1 MSSFTFDLSSL
12 SSVTSSAASLE
23 SSLMSSTPNDKL
35 TYSGKDPVV
44 WDRTNNERLRRG
56 LDPLP
61 GTRPVDDGKT
71 YGGRPGTPPASTAP
85 NRPLTEAEKV
95 QAAAVLKQFGLPDP
109 EAVSKTFELSC
120 PPGTTREQAFAI
132 FKQQADAGGLAG
144 FSPGDVLSAETQ
156 AADGLPDALAQVG
169 QGLSGIT
176 GAFGA
181 NIPGAAG
188 AIGSLSQAASGLT
201 GALGALA
208 KGGLPS
214 LPGVNAVTSG
224 AISSTNSI
232 AAGAVAAVG
241 GALSSKVSTNPI
253 GLADFAKQTPALTGI
268 SSMSLPDVTAV
279 LAQAKKNVGQAS
291 TAISNN
297 LGAGEFGLN
306 VSQLESA
313 GIVKPGTNSLI
324 TAGSS
329 LTDVLK
335 SPAVFTG
342 KGGIN
347 NLNDFLA
354 STPAQSQTMQGLMN
368 KGLNN
373 LSSLGVPTDKLTAQ
387 GAGALGLGSAMAAG
401 NFDEFKNLIK
411 GAPVPAASKAKFDKD
426 FADAAAAIS
435 LGESKIP
442 AEFKAEIVPE
452 VSGDTV
458 NRDTVTGALTR
469 ILGDA
474 KIPVPNFS
482 SLESGLYAKTKDA
495 DLIYTG
501 RDSIV
506 WDRSNAERLRRGLP
520 GLAEIGYPRPSDDA
534 IPARKP
540 YGR

>member
-12 SSVTSSAASLE
+12 SGVTGSVASFETGLSAN
-23 SSLMSSTPNDKL
+23 TPNDKL
-35 TYSGKDPVV
+35 TYSGQDPIV
-44 WDRTNNERLRRG
+44 WDRVNNERLRRG

-71 YGGRPGTPPASTAP
+71 YGAQRGAPPASTAP
-85 NRPLTEAEKV
+85 NRPLTEAEKA
-95 QAAAVLKQFGLPDP
+95 QAAAVAKQFGLPDP
-109 EAVSKTFELSC
+109 VAVSKTFEVTC

-144 FSPGDVLSAETQ
+144 FSPGDILSSETQ
-156 AADGLPDALAQVG
+156 AADGLPGALAQVG

-181 NIPGAAG
+181 NIPGAPG
-188 AIGSLSQAASGLT
+188 AIGSLSQID
-201 GALGALA
+201 ALA
-208 KGGLPS
+208 KGGLPNM
-214 LPGVNAVTSG
+214 PGVNAVTSG
-224 AISSTNSI
+224 GIPSTRSI

-253 GLADFAKQTPALTGI
+253 GLADFAKQAPALTGI
-268 SSMSLPDVTAV
+268 GSMSLPDVTAV
-279 LAQAKKNVGQAS
+279 LAQAKKNVGQSS
-291 TAISNN
+291 TAISNS

-347 NLNDFLA
+347 NLDNFLA
-354 STPAQSQTMQGLMN
+354 SSPAQSQTMQGLMN

-401 NFDEFKNLIK
+401 NFGEFTNLIK
-411 GAPVPAASKAKFDKD
+411 GAPIPAASKAKFDKD

-435 LGESKIP
+435 LGETKIP

-469 ILGDA
+469 MLGDA

-482 SLESGLYAKTKDA
+482 SLESGLYAKTKDE

-520 GLAEIGYPRPSDDA
+520 GLAEIGYPRPPDDA

-540 YGR
+540 FGR

>member
-1 MSSFTFDLSSL
+1 MSAFTFDLSSL
-12 SSVTSSAASLE
+12 SGVTGPVASFEAGLSAN
-23 SSLMSSTPNDKL
+23 TPNDKL
-35 TYSGKDPVV
+35 TYSGSDPVV
-44 WDRTNNERLRRG
+44 WDRVNNERLRRG

-71 YGGRPGTPPASTAP
+71 YGAQRGTPPASTAP
-85 NRPLTEAEKV
+85 NRPLTEAEKA
-95 QAAAVLKQFGLPDP
+95 QAAALLKQFGLPDP
-109 EAVSKTFELSC
+109 EAVSKTFELNC

-268 SSMSLPDVTAV
+268 GSMSLPDVTAV

-291 TAISNN
+291 TAISNS

-342 KGGIN
+342 KDGIN
-347 NLNDFLA
+347 NLDNFLA
-354 STPAQSQTMQGLMN
+354 SSPAQSQTMQGLMN

-411 GAPVPAASKAKFDKD
+411 GAPIPAASKAKFDKD

-474 KIPVPNFS
+474 KIPAPNFS
-482 SLESGLYAKTKDA
+482 SVETGLYAKTKDA
-495 DLIYTG
+495 DLVYTG
-501 RDSIV
+501 KDSTV
-506 WDRSNAERLRRGLP
+506 WDRTNAERLRRGLP
-520 GLAEIGYPRPSDDA
+520 GLAEIGYPRPPDDA
-534 IPARKP
+534 VVARKP

>member
-1 MSSFTFDLSSL
+1 MSSFTFDLESIKG
-12 SSVTSSAASLE
+12 SVGSFE
-23 SSLMSSTPNDKL
+23 SSLNANTPDDKL
-35 TYSGKDPVV
+35 TYSGTDPIV

-56 LDPLP
+56 LSPLP
-61 GTRPVDDGKT
+61 GPRPVDDGKT
-71 YGGRPGTPPASTAP
+71 YGGRQGTVPTSTAP
-85 NRPLTEAEKV
+85 NRPLTEAEKA
-95 QAAAVLKQFGLPDP
+95 QAAAIAKQFGLPDP
-109 EAVSKTFELSC
+109 TAISKTFELNC
-120 PPGTTREQAFAI
+120 PPGTTREQAFEI
-132 FKQQADAGGLAG
+132 FKKQVDAGGLTG
-144 FSPGDVLSAETQ
+144 FAPGEVLSAQTQ
-156 AADGLPDALAQVG
+156 ATDGLPGALAQVS
-169 QGLSGIT
+169 QELSGIT

-201 GALGALA
+201 GSLGALA

-214 LPGVNAVTSG
+214 VPGFNAVVSG
-224 AISSTNSI
+224 GIPSINSI
-232 AAGAVAAVG
+232 AGGAVAAVG
-241 GALSSKVSTNPI
+241 GALSSASSTNPI
-253 GLADFAKQTPALTGI
+253 GLADFAKQAPALTSIGN
-268 SSMSLPDVTAV
+268 MSLPDVTSV
-279 LAQAKKNVGQAS
+279 LAQAKKTVGQAS
-291 TAISNN
+291 TAISNS

-342 KGGIN
+342 KGGID
-347 NLNDFLA
+347 NLDNFLA
-354 STPAQSQTMQGLMN
+354 SAPAQSQAMQGLMN

-411 GAPVPAASKAKFDKD
+411 GAPIPAASKAKFDKD

-435 LGESKIP
+435 LAESKIP

-452 VSGDTV
+452 TSADTV
-458 NRDTVTGALTR
+458 NRETVTGALTR

-482 SLESGLYAKTKDA
+482 SLEAGLYAKTKDA

-520 GLAEIGYPRPSDDA
+520 GLAEIGYPRPPDDA